1 MSEQAGASKL
11 WSTYKNTPRYRLC
24 IFHSTRAP
32 FVSPSFHPFT
42 MSPPDDEPQ
51 GRHRRFSCDEL
62 LVAVSTSDG
71 PDPDSELADPDGLL
85 GSDAINTAGGR
96 SESPPVHTNHD
107 IPRRQQRRAFFI
119 RTLALLCVCS
129 LSIGSH

>member
-1 MSEQAGASKL
+1 
-11 WSTYKNTPRYRLC
+11 
-24 IFHSTRAP
+24 
-32 FVSPSFHPFT
+32 

-51 GRHRRFSCDEL
+51 GHHRRFSCDEL
-62 LVAVSTSDG
+62 LVAASTSDG
-71 PDPDSELADPDGLL
+71 PDLNSELADPDGLL
-85 GSDAINTAGGR
+85 GNDAIITARGQ
-96 SESPPVHTNHD
+96 SESPPVHTNHV